1 MIRRRTRAFVAVA
14 AATSVTAAVLVVGP
28 GYDAARVRM
37 SSGAAWLASSG
48 TGEVSLVDG
57 TTGEVRG
64 HTRVAA
70 PGTALSV
77 GRLGSAAFVAN
88 RKTGQLSRV
97 DSATE
102 QVSPAGA
109 DLPASD
115 GLVVKTTPDVVHG
128 IDVHSGTVVSVD
140 PHTLRSSGDR
150 TRLAERLQPDSVV
163 VDGGGRLWAI
173 DAGTGD
179 LVWLAD
185 GKRRSRPAEAGN
197 SRLTV
202 TAGRPALV
210 DPERDVAELLHPGTG
225 VVAGTV
231 RPGLAAGDVVAV
243 SGSADRSRVLIAN
256 STRGELVVCGFD
268 PRSCAAPVKVAV
280 EGADLGTP
288 VEVGDHAVVPDYSTG
303 EATIVDLADGSVVSQ
318 RLLFAAPVRFELVV
332 HDDLVFFNDPN
343 SNAAGVLKLTGDV
356 MTITK
361 HAEAP
366 TGNDGV
372 GQQTDPRAQQAQ
384 QETKIGQP
392 ERTPAPRLT
401 ERPDVPDSSAPEPK
415 ASIVVTPGNRGEV
428 GVEFE
433 LTMTFLPAVIADAD
447 WQFGDGTAGHGATV
461 RHRWQQPGEHTV
473 EAVATL
479 GSGRRV
485 TARTTVVVDPVG
497 TPPQITGISVRRPK
511 PVVGELVRV
520 SAGTSGRPDTWAWTV
535 TRAGRNRPEATAG
548 TAEFSHRFAT
558 AGQYTVSLTITRGT
572 TTATSSQEVTV
583 ARGAVEGWGRNRD
596 GVLDIPP
603 AATSGVV
610 AVAAAAGGGHAL
622 ALKADGSVIA
632 WGDNTWGQ
640 VEVPPEAS
648 SGVVAIDTGQ
658 AHSLAL
664 KADGTVI
671 AWGGKG
677 VKDLEVVPPAAR
689 SDVIAISAGSD
700 FGMVLKKDGS
710 VVSWGASPGN
720 VELPPETRSDVIA
733 ISAGYVH
740 CLALKADGS
749 VIGWEGDEDAHGR
762 ATTTPPEAR
771 AGVVAVV
778 ANGWSSLALKSDGS
792 VIGWGDNEWNQIS
805 IPQEAKSGVIAI
817 DTALTHSVALKSN
830 GAVVAWGS
838 DNFGQAKVP
847 PQYHS
852 GVLGVSAGKQYT
864 LVLV

>member
-14 AATSVTAAVLVVGP
+14 AAASVTAAVLVAGP

-37 SSGAAWLASSG
+37 SSGAVWLASSG

-77 GRLGSAAFVAN
+77 ARLGSAAFVAN

-102 QVSPAGA
+102 QVSPSGA

-128 IDVHSGTVVSVD
+128 IDVRSGTVVSVD

-173 DAGTGD
+173 DADTGD

-202 TAGRPALV
+202 TTGRPVLV

-231 RPGLAAGDVVAV
+231 RPGLDAGDVVAV

-256 STRGELVVCGFD
+256 STRGELVVCAFD
-268 PRSCAAPVKVAV
+268 PRSCTAPVKVAA

-288 VEVGDHAVVPDYSTG
+288 VEVDDHAVVPDYSTG
-303 EATIVDLADGSVVSQ
+303 EATVVDLADGSVVSQ
-318 RLLFAAPVRFELVV
+318 RLLFAGPVRFELVV
-332 HDDLVFFNDPN
+332 HDNLVFFNDPN

-366 TGNDGV
+366 TGDDGV

-392 ERTPAPRLT
+392 ERTPAPGLT
-401 ERPDVPDSSAPEPK
+401 GQPALPDSSTPEPK
-415 ASIVVTPGNRGEV
+415 ASIVVTPGNRGAV
-428 GVEFE
+428 GDEFE

-447 WQFGDGTAGHGATV
+447 WQFGDGTTGRGATV
-461 RHRWQQPGEHTV
+461 RHRWQQAGEHTV

-479 GSGRRV
+479 GSGQRV
-485 TARTTVVVDPVG
+485 TARTTIVVDPAG
-497 TPPQITGISVRRPK
+497 TPPQITGLSVQRPK
-511 PVVGELVRV
+511 PVVGELVRI
-520 SAGTSGRPDTWAWTV
+520 SAGTSGRPDMWAWTV

-548 TAEFSHRFAT
+548 TAEFSHRFTT

-583 ARGAVEGWGRNRD
+583 ARGAVEGWGRNRS

-603 AATSGVV
+603 AATSGVI
-610 AVAAAAGGGHAL
+610 AVAAGDAHAL

-632 WGDNTWGQ
+632 WGDNSWGQ

-648 SGVVAIDTGQ
+648 SGVVAIDAGQ

-671 AWGGKG
+671 GWGGKG

-689 SDVIAISAGSD
+689 SDVIAISAGFD
-700 FGMVLKKDGS
+700 FGLVLKKDGS

-720 VELPPETRSDVIA
+720 VEVPPAARSDVIA
-733 ISAGYVH
+733 ISAGFLH

-749 VIGWEGDEDAHGR
+749 VIGWEGDEGGHES

-771 AGVVAVV
+771 AGVVAVA

-792 VIGWGDNEWNQIS
+792 VIGWGDNDWNQIS

-817 DTALTHSVALKSN
+817 DTSLTHSVALKSN
-830 GAVVAWGS
+830 GTVLAWGAN
-838 DNFGQAKVP
+838 DFAQTAVP
-847 PQYHS
+847 PQYNS
-852 GVLGVSAGKQYT
+852 GVLSVSAGKQYN